1 MTYGVDLRKKVVA
14 FVQDGGG
21 QAKAARRFGVSLW
34 CVRDWLTRKDWRPEQ
49 KRVSRQRK
57 LDLERLRAQVR
68 HHPDATL
75 REHATFCGVDRSV
88 VGKALK
94 RMQITRKKRPLSIRA
109 RFGTTSSRLAHVA
122 SDRG

>member
-1 MTYGVDLRKKVVA
+1 ME
-14 FVQDGGG
+14 
-21 QAKAARRFGVSLW
+21 AARRFGVSLW

-68 HHPDATL
+68 QHPDATL
-75 REHATFCGVDRSV
+75 QEHAAFCGVDRSV

-94 RMQITRKKRPLSIRA
+94 RMRITRKKRPSSIKSA
-109 RFGTTSSRLAHVA
+109 IQKNV
-122 SDRG
+122 